1 MKNFASILRILTFFT
16 LSVGVT
22 CSAEESPSLHERIRN
37 TAESFVEEQIAADD
51 NSSISTQIS
60 AGKVDPRIQIPSCEA
75 PFHASA
81 SDNSLTQRNVTVRVS
96 CPGSDWFL
104 YVMVNVQQMQ
114 QVVVA
119 KQPVSPGE
127 LLSEEQL
134 EVVSVDINQLRGS
147 TYSTTQSLAGARSKR
162 RLRAGQPIEPSL
174 LCYVCKG
181 DSVVISASVNG
192 LQIKA
197 SGIAEQDGNIGD
209 TIRIENSS
217 SQRQIDATVISAS
230 EVTVGI

>member
-1 MKNFASILRILTFFT
+1 MKNFASFLRTLTFFT
-16 LSVGVT
+16 LFVALQCPAQGKN
-22 CSAEESPSLHERIRN
+22 SPHERIR
-37 TAESFVEEQIAADD
+37 TIAADFVKTRVITD
-51 NSSISTQIS
+51 NSSNISTQVS
-60 AGKVDPRIQIPSCEA
+60 AGKVDQRIKVPSCEV
-75 PFHASA
+75 PFEASA
-81 SDNSLTQRNVTVRVS
+81 SENSLTQSNVTVRVA
-96 CPGSDWFL
+96 CPGSNWFL

-119 KQPVSPGE
+119 RQAVSPGE

-134 EVVSVDINQLRGS
+134 EVIRLDINQLRGS
-147 TYSTTQSLAGARSKR
+147 TYSTIESLAGARSKR

-181 DSVVISASVNG
+181 DSVVISADVAG

-197 SGIAEQDGNIGD
+197 SGVAEQDGNIGD
-209 TIRIENSS
+209 TIRVENTSS
-217 SQRQIDATVISAS
+217 RRQIDATVVSAS